1 MATEPIR
8 ILIVDDQELIRR
20 GLKIILDQQ
29 PDMVVVGQA
38 SDGEHALQL
47 VRSEQPQLV
56 LMDLKMPRMG
66 GAQATRTI
74 TTEFPE
80 IQVVVLTTYDTDD
93 LVFDAVRAG
102 AQAYVLKDTS
112 SEDLLDVIRG
122 VHQGESRLDPAIARK
137 VMNEFR
143 RISGPL
149 TQAPTI
155 APAETPAEMPSFEH
169 LTEREAEIL
178 ALIAQGKSN
187 REIGAEL
194 FLSEGTVKN
203 YVSRTMAKLHANDR
217 TQLILTALRAGI
229 VQLTPPRSS

>member
-1 MATEPIR
+1 MSNQIR
-8 ILIVDDQELIRR
+8 VLIVDDQELIRR
-20 GLKIILDQQ
+20 GLTIILEHQ
-29 PDMVVVGQA
+29 PDIAVAGQA
-38 SDGEHALQL
+38 SDGEQAVQL
-47 VRSEQPQLV
+47 ARAERPDVI

-66 GAQATRTI
+66 GVQATRMI
-74 TTEFPE
+74 TRELPE
-80 IQVVVLTTYDTDD
+80 VQVVVLTTYDTDD

-112 SEDLLDVIRG
+112 SAELVNTIRS
-122 VHQGESRLDPAIARK
+122 VYQGESRLDPAIARK

-149 TQAPTI
+149 RSAGTGAEPT
-155 APAETPAEMPSFEH
+155 ASADDYPLEM

-217 TQLILTALRAGI
+217 TQMILTALRAGI
-229 VQLTPPRSS
+229 VQL